1 MIIIFFQMFDQ
12 FLNYVDESIFVIN
25 EELVGF
31 ILTVGKM
38 FLELGRIIVG
48 YH

>member
-1 MIIIFFQMFDQ
+1 MFDQ
-12 FLNYVDESIFVIN
+12 FLNYVDESLFVIEN

-31 ILTVGKM
+31 VLTIGKM
-38 FLELGRIIVG
+38 FLELGWIIVG